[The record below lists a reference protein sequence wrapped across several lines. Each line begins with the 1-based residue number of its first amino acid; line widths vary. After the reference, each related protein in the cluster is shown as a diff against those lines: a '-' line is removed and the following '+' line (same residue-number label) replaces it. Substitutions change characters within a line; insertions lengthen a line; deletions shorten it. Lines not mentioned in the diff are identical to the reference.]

1 LQEIPGRLWDGKEV
15 VLGALGDLIV
25 IEPHCILPEEDV
37 VTALLGRLP

>member
-1 LQEIPGRLWDGKEV
+1 LQEVPGRLWDGKEV
-15 VLGALGDLIV
+15 VLEALGDLIV